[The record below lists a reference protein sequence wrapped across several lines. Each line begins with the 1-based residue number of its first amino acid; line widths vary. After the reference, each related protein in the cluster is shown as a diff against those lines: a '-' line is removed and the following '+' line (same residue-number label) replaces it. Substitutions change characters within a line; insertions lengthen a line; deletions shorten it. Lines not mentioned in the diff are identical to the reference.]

1 MIGRDQMLDGNNL
14 ERQHGVPRKKVSAS
28 ILKPG
33 CSLHHLKD
41 VNADLI
47 GLADILG
54 GKSLESSFRG
64 F

>member
-1 MIGRDQMLDGNNL
+1 MIGRDQMLNGNNL
-14 ERQHGVPRKKVSAS
+14 ERQHGVLRKKVGASA
-28 ILKPG
+28 LKPG
-33 CSLHHLKD
+33 CSLHHPKG

-54 GKSLESSFRG
+54 GKGLESSFRG

>member
-1 MIGRDQMLDGNNL
+1 MWDGNNL
-14 ERQHGVPRKKVSAS
+14 ERQVGVPRKKVSAS
-28 ILKPG
+28 VLKPG

-41 VNADLI
+41 VDADLM
-47 GLADILG
+47 GLTDSLG

>member
-1 MIGRDQMLDGNNL
+1 MLDGNNL
-14 ERQHGVPRKKVSAS
+14 ERQHGVPRKKVTAS
-28 ILKPG
+28 VLKPG
-33 CSLHHLKD
+33 CSVHHLND

-47 GLADILG
+47 GLVDILG